1 MVNGLVV
8 GYIGVG
14 EYKVPL
20 MSIIIIRVV
29 GSVGEEGVAAGKMGT
44 CKWVPRKSIF
54 TVQQHAIIVPLLLR
68 HLPQSSSSSSFTIT
82 IKVGRIFVLL

>member
-20 MSIIIIRVV
+20 MSIIIRVV

-44 CKWVPRKSIF
+44 RKWVPRKSIF

-82 IKVGRIFVLL
+82 IKVGRIFVFL